1 MLVLTRKSDEAIRLG
16 DEIRITVIEI
26 KGNQVRLG
34 IEAPR
39 DVRIHREEVYEKIM
53 KENVMSSG
61 ISMEEFE
68 KLKEVF
74 NIK

>member
-1 MLVLTRKSDEAIRLG
+1 M
-16 DEIRITVIEI
+16 
-26 KGNQVRLG
+26 RLG